1 MKQRMLLPEAK
12 IGILIVKSTNSE
24 MDVRAT
30 MRERAPVLATKT
42 EQALRVHFRSHN
54 GGVLAASAVALVFSA
69 AGWALL
75 YGASYWVTMIVVTL
89 GQNGAVPV
97 PAVFNT
103 VFIET
108 ALVLLAAAR
117 VDQWF
122 FPHERAV
129 DERPPV
135 EHFADLIFFV
145 PRFTMSCWQNLGAL
159 ALLADAEFA
168 DAARLMDRLK
178 GEGRVSVQ
186 ALPAMFCGGRR
197 TGRVLNALLLTCL
210 VDQRKAEGE
219 IWLYIGAL
227 APDVFRSKTGALP
240 APEDPLAGVP
250 QVKIRR
256 RVRLLPPRED
266 DEK

>member
-1 MKQRMLLPEAK
+1 MLLPEAEF
-12 IGILIVKSTNSE
+12 GIPIMKSPNSE
-24 MDVRAT
+24 MDVRAR

-42 EQALRVHFRSHN
+42 EQALRAHFRSHN

-75 YGASYWVTMIVVTL
+75 YGVSFWVTMIVVTL
-89 GQNGAVPV
+89 GQHGAAPV

-103 VFIET
+103 VFIGT

-117 VDQWF
+117 MDQWF

-135 EHFADLIFFV
+135 EHFADVIFFV

-178 GEGRVSVQ
+178 DGGRVSVQ
-186 ALPAMFCGGRR
+186 ALPAMFHGGRR
-197 TGRVLNALLLTCL
+197 TDRVLNALLLTCL
-210 VDQRKAEGE
+210 VDQRQAEGE
-219 IWLYIGAL
+219 IWLHIGAL
-227 APDVFRSKTGALP
+227 APDVFRKKATALP
-240 APEDPLAGVP
+240 GPLDPLAGVP

-266 DEK
+266 EK

>member
-1 MKQRMLLPEAK
+1 MQEDVCGFLGFVRFAFQTSGVDEQH
-12 IGILIVKSTNSE
+12 GISKDSRVSPISTES
-24 MDVRAT
+24 
-30 MRERAPVLATKT
+30 
-42 EQALRVHFRSHN
+42 ALREHFRSHN

-117 VDQWF
+117 LDQWF

-266 DEK
+266 EER